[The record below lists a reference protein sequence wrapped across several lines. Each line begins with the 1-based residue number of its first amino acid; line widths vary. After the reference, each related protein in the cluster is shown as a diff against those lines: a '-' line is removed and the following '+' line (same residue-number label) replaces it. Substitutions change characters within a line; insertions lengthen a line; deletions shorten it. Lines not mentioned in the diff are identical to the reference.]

1 MDVLDE
7 SFPDWRLTPAER
19 DVALFLVKGCITA
32 EIATLRSTS
41 EGTVKAQTNAVY
53 RKANVSGRPQLS
65 GLFIEDL
72 INPRLP

>member
-19 DVALFLVKGCITA
+19 DVALFLVKGCTTA

-41 EGTVKAQTNAVY
+41 EGTVY
-53 RKANVSGRPQLS
+53 RKANVSGRPHLS

-72 INPRLP
+72 INPSLP